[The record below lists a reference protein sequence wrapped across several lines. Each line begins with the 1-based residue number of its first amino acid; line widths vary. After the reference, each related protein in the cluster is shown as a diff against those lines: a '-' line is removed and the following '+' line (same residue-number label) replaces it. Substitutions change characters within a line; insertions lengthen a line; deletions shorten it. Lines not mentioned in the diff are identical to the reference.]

1 MRTGNSRAGSNG
13 ADPWVSATW
22 EGAELAALRVGARMT
37 LAQRLQWL
45 EAATR
50 AARMLAM
57 ATRSAE
63 DSPEVTGTQTPVHRS
78 QS

>member
-1 MRTGNSRAGSNG
+1 MRTGNSGT
-13 ADPWVSATW
+13 DPWDAATW
-22 EGAELAALRVGARMT
+22 EGAELAALTVGVRMT

-50 AARMLAM
+50 AARMLAK

-63 DSPEVTGTQTPVHRS
+63 DSAEVAGTQTPVHRS
-78 QS
+78 RS